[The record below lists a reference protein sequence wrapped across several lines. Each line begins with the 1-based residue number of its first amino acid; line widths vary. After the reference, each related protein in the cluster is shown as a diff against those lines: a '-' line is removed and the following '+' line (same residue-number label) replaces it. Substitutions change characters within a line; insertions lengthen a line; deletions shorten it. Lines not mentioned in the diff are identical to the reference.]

1 MNVTPWQ
8 AVAVCSI
15 LFVAY
20 VLAKAAG
27 KTLDRFGPDARARR
41 DRYTESANRALVKS
55 RIPPRHPAP
64 PFQVIGDPEQL
75 AAIEKLLEQT
85 KTPPHA

>member
-8 AVAVCSI
+8 AVGVCSI

-41 DRYTESANRALVKS
+41 DRYSENANRALVKS
-55 RIPPRHPAP
+55 RIPPP
-64 PFQVIGDPEQL
+64 PSTPPLNADPEM
-75 AAIEKLLEQT
+75 AAVIEKLIENA

>member
-27 KTLDRFGPDARARR
+27 RTLDRFGPDARARR
-41 DRYTESANRALVKS
+41 DRYTENANRALVKS
-55 RIPPRHPAP
+55 RIPPPPTTPHPN
-64 PFQVIGDPEQL
+64 GDPEMV
-75 AAIEKLLEQT
+75 AAIEKLIENA